1 MPKCQFCFMTIV
13 LVTCSAF
20 FVESAQ
26 GQEWLTYEDKERHF
40 RFEYPSTYQITTGWK
55 IVAHYTD
62 VFLTLNS
69 AGKENFWAAEWG
81 RKLEPISSLLPPG
94 SVYFQIAFQSGPG
107 PLPRQ
112 ITQDP
117 DELDLWELW
126 KKTKIYFGK
135 EGKSTSK
142 HISFIKWGSV
152 WNVSTSFVEP
162 TTDEHRAIVEHIL
175 RSFTFDAIP
184 VGHVRWAIN
193 KAHTHLPPEIEP
205 EKFPYQGQHGYH
217 WTRTE
222 IIGDEVLVS
231 FGIVDPRGQKRGT
244 ISERG
249 GGYPDRI
256 WQFRVTAT
264 GEVIQ
269 TLEPR

>member
-1 MPKCQFCFMTIV
+1 MLRFQRRLMIIIV
-13 LVTCSAF
+13 LASSAC
-20 FVESAQ
+20 FVEPAF

-40 RFEYPSTYQITTGWK
+40 TFEYPSAWQITTGWK

-81 RKLEPISSLLPPG
+81 RKWEPISSLLPPG

-107 PLPRQ
+107 PTPHQ

-126 KKTKIYFGK
+126 KKTKTYFGK

-142 HISFIKWGSV
+142 YISFIKWGRV
-152 WNVSTSFVEP
+152 WSVSTSFVGP
-162 TTDEHRAIVEHIL
+162 TTDEHRAIAEHIL
-175 RSFTFDAIP
+175 RSFTFDAVP
-184 VGHVRWAIN
+184 VGHTRWAIN
-193 KAHTHLPPEIEP
+193 KAHTHLPSDIER
-205 EKFPYQGQHGYH
+205 ERFPYQGQHGYH

-222 IIGDEVLVS
+222 AICDEVLVT

-244 ISERG
+244 VSERG

-256 WQFRVTAT
+256 WQFRVTAK

>member
-1 MPKCQFCFMTIV
+1 MPRFQHCFMTIV
-13 LVTCSAF
+13 LLTCSAF
-20 FVESAQ
+20 FVEPAL

-40 RFEYPSTYQITTGWK
+40 SFEYPSTWKITTGWK

-81 RKLEPISSLLPPG
+81 RKWEPISSLLPPG
-94 SVYFQIAFQSGPG
+94 SVYFQMAFQSGPG

-117 DELDLWELW
+117 AELNLLELWE
-126 KKTKIYFGK
+126 KGKEHNGK
-135 EGKSTSK
+135 EGNSTSK
-142 HISFIKWGSV
+142 SITFIKWGMMWTISA
-152 WNVSTSFVEP
+152 SFVEP
-162 TTDEHRAIVEHIL
+162 TTDKHRETMEHIL
-175 RSFTFDAIP
+175 RSFKFDAVP
-184 VGHVRWAIN
+184 VGHTRWAMN
-193 KAHTHLPPEIEP
+193 EAHTHLPPEIEP
-205 EKFPYQGQHGYH
+205 EEFPYQGQHGYH

-222 IIGDEVLVS
+222 AICDEVLVT
-231 FGIVDPRGQKRGT
+231 FGIVDPKGQKRGT

-256 WQFRVTAT
+256 WQFRVTAK